1 MLRFAFV
8 PREYLGSACTV
19 TLLMFSVLLLETL
32 DFFVP
37 VCVAQ
42 IIDLVMYPGVVIP
55 GSPHQN
61 LLDWSS
67 CAAWKFLFVLFPY
80 ISITIFCPYFSLAF
94 ISPISIIN
102 KPFVLG
108 ILEIPKL
115 YVWLK
120 SQNLCASKVSIL
132 ISHLKQRSSRNLIT
146 KLLMG
151 WKNIFILNAP
161 RS

>member
-1 MLRFAFV
+1 MSTTLQIFFFYTNLVTLYKNRTVLRFAFV

-67 CAAWKFLFVLFPY
+67 CAA
-80 ISITIFCPYFSLAF
+80 
-94 ISPISIIN
+94 
-102 KPFVLG
+102 
-108 ILEIPKL
+108 
-115 YVWLK
+115 
-120 SQNLCASKVSIL
+120 
-132 ISHLKQRSSRNLIT
+132 
-146 KLLMG
+146 
-151 WKNIFILNAP
+151 
-161 RS
+161 